1 MIKKIIPWLFPTAL
15 CLLILNSCSTE
26 DDYLKSND
34 EQYTSNK
41 FQVFT
46 EQNGITVNYADGFKT
61 LMERYDSLYN
71 VSHTAKAMKTSFSRS
86 ETVSA
91 EYIEFNIRSQEFT
104 TDKGEKYVLFPLIR
118 DYQVAG
124 IMVAALKDEETFV
137 EFYEMSS
144 DEKNYSEILS
154 LFTAQYLKSTVN
166 NRLNKY
172 ACGFPGYPA
181 CDIEGIIITVPK
193 SGGNGN
199 GLPSGGSGGTSGGCS
214 IYENCMDGNLDGGGG
229 GLPELQISPCLRIK
243 NMLADPTLK
252 SKINAL
258 DQPNILGLDHE
269 MGYAAGYPPKNTGV
283 TGTQYQ
289 PMENG
294 INTHSVSLPTGN
306 HYFGF
311 IHTHNNEHE
320 GNTTIKIFS
329 PYDLI
334 TFLTNIVRNAE
345 ENGDISDA
353 YAIVITSQGS
363 YILLYSGL
371 GDYGI
376 GPNQI
381 KNWKEWYQNEFQ
393 DLVNTDNL
401 TASNVEK
408 TFARFL
414 NESVKL
420 SGLAAYKFDKN
431 TGSVGKLNSTGNP
444 TPCN

>member
-34 EQYTSNK
+34 EQYTFNK

-86 ETVSA
+86 ETVSG

-229 GLPELQISPCLRIK
+229 GLPELNINPCLKMKSIGK
-243 NMLADPTLK
+243 NDTTKSLMSDLK
-252 SKINAL
+252 TKTAEDSEYGFVLTKNGNDLNGTPI
-258 DQPNILGLDHE
+258 QGSS
-269 MGYAAGYPPKNTGV
+269 NTG
-283 TGTQYQ
+283 
-289 PMENG
+289 E
-294 INTHSVSLPTGN
+294 INFDVNAPVS
-306 HYFGF
+306 GF
-311 IHTHNNEHE
+311 IHSHYTGILSIFSASDIFAIAQLYKQGLIADMNSFIMGVVTASDTQYIMVIDDSIKLGAFVANLFE
-320 GNTTIKIFS
+320 GNTFDPVVLKNYEFVYQMFGID
-329 PYDLI
+329 YD
-334 TFLTNIVRNAE
+334 NSVV
-345 ENGDISDA
+345 S
-353 YAIVITSQGS
+353 
-363 YILLYSGL
+363 
-371 GDYGI
+371 
-376 GPNQI
+376 
-381 KNWKEWYQNEFQ
+381 NEKGFYNY
-393 DLVNTDNL
+393 LEAN
-401 TASNVEK
+401 
-408 TFARFL
+408 
-414 NESVKL
+414 
-420 SGLAAYKFDKN
+420 N
-431 TGSVGKLNSTGNP
+431 TGLKILKGDNNMLNWGLLTKDSNGNIILQNCP
-444 TPCN
+444 